1 MSSYLMR
8 EMAPFDEAT
17 WARID
22 GMVVQVVKNI
32 LVGRKFIPLVGP
44 LGWGVEVAPLFGFA
58 VQDGAF
64 AAKQTT
70 DYLPLKELRQEFMF
84 RAKQMAI
91 AAQTPFGLDLGAV
104 AIAATELAKAEDQ
117 LIIDNL
123 FDQALVESPLGD
135 WGQPGEPTK
144 AIAAATAKL
153 LQGGCDAPYVLL
165 VSPAMYARLVGLMN
179 YGTPEEE
186 MVEGLVKGGIFQSTC
201 MPNDKVLVV
210 SPAAWNMDLVVGQDV
225 VTSYLGNAELDQ
237 RLRIF
242 ETVLLRIKRHESICV
257 LK

>member
-17 WARID
+17 WAKID
-22 GMVVQVVKNI
+22 GMVVQVAKNV

-44 LGWGVEVAPLFGFA
+44 LGWGVEVAPLFDFST
-58 VQDGAF
+58 QNEAF
-64 AAKQTT
+64 IANETT
-70 DYLPLKELRQEFMF
+70 AYLPLKELRQEFIL
-84 RAKQMAI
+84 RARQMAI
-91 AAQTPFGLDLGAV
+91 AVQTPYGLDLGAV
-104 AIAATELAKAEDQ
+104 AIAATALAKAEDQ
-117 LIIDNL
+117 LIINQL
-123 FDQALVESPLGD
+123 LDQALVESPLGD
-135 WGQPGEPTK
+135 WGQPGAPTK
-144 AIAAATAKL
+144 AIADATAKL

-165 VSPAMYARLVGLMN
+165 VSPAMYARLVSLMN

-186 MVEGLVKGGIFQSTC
+186 MVEGLVKGGIFQSTR
-201 MPNDKVLVV
+201 MPDDRALVV

-242 ETVLLRIKRHESICV
+242 ETVLLRIKRHAAICV

>member
-8 EMAPFDEAT
+8 EMAPFDEAA
-17 WARID
+17 WAKID

-44 LGWGVEVAPLFGFA
+44 LGWGVEVAPLFGFT

-64 AAKQTT
+64 VAKETT
-70 DYLPLKELRQEFMF
+70 SYLPLKELRQEFLL
-84 RAKQMAI
+84 RAKQMAL
-91 AAQTPFGLDLGAV
+91 AAQTPFSLDLGAV
-104 AIAATELAKAEDQ
+104 AIAATQLAKAEDE
-117 LIIDNL
+117 LILGGLIA
-123 FDQALVESPLGD
+123 QTGCESALGD
-135 WGQPGEPTK
+135 WDKPGEPTK

-153 LQGGCDAPYVLL
+153 LQGGCDAPYVLV

-186 MVEGLVKGGIFQSTC
+186 MVEELVKGGIFQSTY
-201 MPNDKVLVV
+201 MPNDQALVV

-225 VTSYLGNAELDQ
+225 VTSYLGNVELDQ
-237 RLRIF
+237 KLRIF
-242 ETVLLRIKRHESICV
+242 ETILLRVKRPESICV